1 MANKTEH
8 TSQKP
13 HTLSKASLAKRAKSA
28 TLATLLTPLQ
38 IFERLCEIPHKSYH
52 TQEMFDYL
60 CSFCERLGL
69 EVRTDKAR
77 NIYICK
83 KPLKC
88 EALPKQCEAS
98 PKICL
103 QAHYDMVGVGRAQFG
118 EAIETYIDSCGFL
131 RARESSLGADNG
143 VGVASILWLFMQERY
158 APYIEAILTNDEEV
172 GLCGAN
178 ELELPIKSNFLLNLD
193 SEFFGEIIIG
203 CAGGFDVEFDFCAK
217 DCDKDFACADSGVDL
232 AEEDLAIKNAVEK
245 EARKS
250 KKLYEIKAFGFEG
263 GHSGVDIHRN
273 IRSSIVDFARLL
285 EAICEC
291 CEGLCELYDLRSGEK
306 PNSIPVGL
314 EAIMGFSLQG
324 EDLQRELQK
333 VGLLVESSL
342 ESWLERD
349 SLCGDSL
356 QDDLSGDSFLVGL
369 AKNPTDTKSKKKNNR
384 IKMGFLL
391 KPCSNTRDYKH
402 ILEQKPY
409 DKKLLSKVILALN
422 HGVWERGENGE
433 VLSSL
438 NIAMIE
444 PTQKPLQVQK
454 LQDKS
459 NSDLSA
465 KTLCLDKVRDGGDK
479 HALHFTLK
487 ARANTNALLKSTKS
501 HIVHILQSLLE
512 SSHTQGLRK
521 ESSKDLSKDSQT
533 TLATL
538 AKTSPASKTSRKN
551 LHISK
556 NDSCAN
562 IAISNEYGAWENA
575 KNTQAKSPIL
585 QMIIQAYKW
594 RHCEVGSIHA
604 GLECGILQERFAKMG
619 LGQIAMAS
627 IGPTILSPHSLQERL
642 DLGSFD
648 EFVEVLVDLLDRICA
663 SRLES

>member
-1 MANKTEH
+1 MTNKTAH

-13 HTLSKASLAKRAKSA
+13 PTPIKASLAKRAKSA
-28 TLATLLTPLQ
+28 TLATSLMPLQ
-38 IFERLCEIPHKSYH
+38 IFERLCEIPHKSHH

-60 CSFCERLGL
+60 CGFCESLGL
-69 EVRTDKAR
+69 EVRTDRAR

-88 EALPKQCEAS
+88 EVS

-118 EAIETYIDSCGFL
+118 EAITPYVDSCGFL

-203 CAGGFDVEFDFCAK
+203 CAGGFDVEFDFCAR
-217 DCDKDFACADSGVDL
+217 DFACADSGVGL

-273 IRSSIVDFARLL
+273 IRSSIVEFARLL
-285 EAICEC
+285 EVICEC
-291 CEGLCELYDLRSGEK
+291 CGEGLCELYDLRSGEK

-333 VGLLVESSL
+333 AGLLVESG
-342 ESWLERD
+342 LERG
-349 SLCGDSL
+349 SIHIY
-356 QDDLSGDSFLVGL
+356 V
-369 AKNPTDTKSKKKNNR
+369 AKNSNDTKNEEKNNG

-391 KPCSNTRDYKH
+391 KPYSNTGDYKQ

-409 DKKLLSKVILALN
+409 DKRLLSKVILALN

-444 PTQKPLQVQK
+444 PTQKPLQAQK
-454 LQDKS
+454 LKDKS
-459 NSDLSA
+459 NSDSSS
-465 KTLCLDKVRDGGDK
+465 KTLCLDKVRDSGTK
-479 HALHFTLK
+479 SALHFTLK

-501 HIVHILQSLLE
+501 QIVLVLQSLLE
-512 SSHTQGLRK
+512 SHSRDLCKDSR
-521 ESSKDLSKDSQT
+521 KDLQTLSKN
-533 TLATL
+533 LH
-538 AKTSPASKTSRKN
+538 TSETSRISKGS
-551 LHISK
+551 HISK
-556 NDSCAN
+556 NDSCSN
-562 IAISNEYGAWENA
+562 IAISNEYGAWEKA
-575 KNTQAKSPIL
+575 RDTHAKSPIL

-648 EFVEVLVDLLDRICA
+648 EFVAVLVDLLDRICA
-663 SRLES
+663 SKLES

>member
-1 MANKTEH
+1 MTNKTVH
-8 TSQKP
+8 TSQKSS
-13 HTLSKASLAKRAKSA
+13 TLPKASLTKRAKSA
-28 TLATLLTPLQ
+28 TLTTSLTPLQ

-60 CSFCERLGL
+60 CGFCDSLGL
-69 EVRTDKAR
+69 EVRTDRAR

-88 EALPKQCEAS
+88 EVS

-118 EAIETYIDSCGFL
+118 EAITPYVDSCGFL

-203 CAGGFDVEFDFCAK
+203 CAGGFDVEFDFCVR
-217 DCDKDFACADSGVDL
+217 DFACADSGVDL
-232 AEEDLAIKNAVEK
+232 AAEDLAIKNAVDK
-245 EARKS
+245 GARKS

-273 IRSSIVDFARLL
+273 IRSSIVEFARLI
-285 EAICEC
+285 EVICGC
-291 CEGLCELYDLRSGEK
+291 CGEGLCELYDLRSGEK

-333 VGLLVESSL
+333 AGLLVESSL
-342 ESWLERD
+342 ESWQGDSLHKD
-349 SLCGDSL
+349 SLCGD
-356 QDDLSGDSFLVGL
+356 DLRDGLSGGDSFLVGL
-369 AKNPTDTKSKKKNNR
+369 AKNPTETKKKNKK
-384 IKMGFLL
+384 IGFLL
-391 KPCSNTRDYKH
+391 KPCSNTGDYKQ

-409 DKKLLSKVILALN
+409 DKRLLSKVILALK
-422 HGVWERGENGE
+422 HGVWERGENDE

-444 PTQKPLQVQK
+444 PTQKPLQAQK
-454 LQDKS
+454 LKDKS
-459 NSDLSA
+459 NSDLSS
-465 KTLCLDKVRDGGDK
+465 KTLCLDKVCDSGTK
-479 HALHFTLK
+479 SALHFTLK

-501 HIVHILQSLLE
+501 QIVLVLQSLLE
-512 SSHTQGLRK
+512 SHTQDLRK
-521 ESSKDLSKDSQT
+521 KSSGDLYEDLLKDLQTLSKNLCAT
-533 TLATL
+533 ETLC
-538 AKTSPASKTSRKN
+538 ASKGS
-551 LHISK
+551 HISK
-556 NDSCAN
+556 NDFCAN
-562 IAISNEYGAWENA
+562 ITISNEYGAWEKA
-575 KNTQAKSPIL
+575 RDTHAKSPIL

-648 EFVEVLVDLLDRICA
+648 EFVAVLVDLLDRICA
-663 SRLES
+663 SKLES

>member
-1 MANKTEH
+1 MTDKTAH
-8 TSQKP
+8 ISQKS
-13 HTLSKASLAKRAKSA
+13 HTLAKASLPKRAKSA
-28 TLATLLTPLQ
+28 TLTTSPTPLQ

-60 CSFCERLGL
+60 CGFCESLGL

-83 KPLKC
+83 KPPKC
-88 EALPKQCEAS
+88 EVLSKKGKTS

-103 QAHYDMVGVGRAQFG
+103 QAHYDMVGVGKAQLG
-118 EAIETYIDSCGFL
+118 EVITPYVDSCGFL

-158 APYIEAILTNDEEV
+158 APHIEAILTNDEEV

-203 CAGGFDVEFDFCAK
+203 CAGGFDVEFDFCAL
-217 DCDKDFACADSGVDL
+217 DFACAGSEEDL
-232 AEEDLAIKNAVEK
+232 AEVDLVAEDLAIKSAAEK
-245 EARKS
+245 EAR

-273 IRSSIVDFARLL
+273 IRSSIVEFARLL
-285 EAICEC
+285 DRICEC
-291 CEGLCELYDLRSGEK
+291 CGEGLCELYDLRSGEK

-314 EAIMGFSLQG
+314 EAIVGFSLQG

-333 VGLLVESSL
+333 AGLLVESGL

-349 SLCGDSL
+349 GFCKDILHRDDLLDSL
-356 QDDLSGDSFLVGL
+356 GKDSFLVGV
-369 AKNPTDTKSKKKNNR
+369 AKNLADTKSKEKNNG

-391 KPCSNTRDYKH
+391 NPCSNIGDYKQ

-409 DKKLLSKVILALN
+409 DKRLLSKVILALN

-444 PTQKPLQVQK
+444 PTQKQLQMQK
-454 LQDKS
+454 SPKDKS
-459 NSDLSA
+459 RSDLSS
-465 KTLCLDKVRDGGDK
+465 KTLCLDRICDSGDK
-479 HALHFTLK
+479 CALHFTLK

-501 HIVHILQSLLE
+501 KIVHTLQNLLE
-512 SSHTQGLRK
+512 NYAQDLR
-521 ESSKDLSKDSQT
+521 KDSQMALT
-533 TLATL
+533 M
-538 AKTSPASKTSRKN
+538 AKTLHTPKTSRKN

-562 IAISNEYGAWENA
+562 IAISNEYSAWEKA
-575 KNTQAKSPIL
+575 RDAHTKSPIL

-619 LGQIAMAS
+619 LGQISMAS

-648 EFVEVLVDLLDRICA
+648 EFVAVLVDLLDRICA
-663 SRLES
+663 SKLES

>member
-1 MANKTEH
+1 MTNKTAY
-8 TSQKP
+8 TSQKSP
-13 HTLSKASLAKRAKSA
+13 TLPKASLANGAKSA
-28 TLATLLTPLQ
+28 TLTTSLTPLQ

-60 CSFCERLGL
+60 CSFCESLGL

-88 EALPKQCEAS
+88 EVS

-118 EAIETYIDSCGFL
+118 EAITPYVDSCGFL

-193 SEFFGEIIIG
+193 SEFFGEIITG
-203 CAGGFDVEFDFCAK
+203 CAGGFDVEFDFCAQ
-217 DCDKDFACADSGVDL
+217 DFACADSGVGLAKEDL
-232 AEEDLAIKNAVEK
+232 VEADLAIKNAVEK

-273 IRSSIVDFARLL
+273 IRSSIVEFARLL
-285 EAICEC
+285 EAICDC
-291 CEGLCELYDLRSGEK
+291 CGDGICELYDLRSGEK

-314 EAIMGFSLQG
+314 EAIMGLSLQG
-324 EDLQRELQK
+324 EDLQCELQK
-333 VGLLVESSL
+333 AGLLVESSL

-349 SLCGDSL
+349 SLCKDNLCGDDL
-356 QDDLSGDSFLVGL
+356 RDDLSGGDSFLVGL
-369 AKNPTDTKSKKKNNR
+369 AKNPTETKKKNNC
-384 IKMGFLL
+384 IKTGFLL
-391 KPCSNTRDYKH
+391 KLCSNIGNYKQ

-409 DKKLLSKVILALN
+409 DKRLLSKVILALN

-444 PTQKPLQVQK
+444 PTQKPLQMQK
-454 LQDKS
+454 PKDKS
-459 NSDLSA
+459 NGDLSS
-465 KTLCLDKVRDGGDK
+465 KTLCLDKVRDGGTK
-479 HALHFTLK
+479 SALRFTLK

-501 HIVHILQSLLE
+501 QIVLVLQSLLE
-512 SSHTQGLRK
+512 SHTRDLCK
-521 ESSKDLSKDSQT
+521 ESSEDSQT
-533 TLATL
+533 TLAML
-538 AKTSPASKTSRKN
+538 AKTSRTSKN

-562 IAISNEYGAWENA
+562 IVISNEYGAWEKA
-575 KNTQAKSPIL
+575 RDTHAKSPIL

-648 EFVEVLVDLLDRICA
+648 EFVRVLVDLLDRICA
-663 SRLES
+663 SKLES

>member
-1 MANKTEH
+1 MTNKTAH
-8 TSQKP
+8 TSQKSS
-13 HTLSKASLAKRAKSA
+13 TLPKTSLAKRAKSA
-28 TLATLLTPLQ
+28 TLIASLTPLQ

-60 CSFCERLGL
+60 CGFCDSLGL
-69 EVRTDKAR
+69 EVRTDRAR

-88 EALPKQCEAS
+88 EVL

-118 EAIETYIDSCGFL
+118 EAITPYVDSCGFL

-203 CAGGFDVEFDFCAK
+203 CAGGFDVEFDFCAR
-217 DCDKDFACADSGVDL
+217 DFACADSGVGL
-232 AEEDLAIKNAVEK
+232 AEEDLAIKNAVDK
-245 EARKS
+245 GVRKS

-273 IRSSIVDFARLL
+273 IRSSIVEFARLI
-285 EAICEC
+285 EVICEC
-291 CEGLCELYDLRSGEK
+291 CGEGLCELYDLRSGEK

-333 VGLLVESSL
+333 AGLLVESSL
-342 ESWLERD
+342 ESWQRDSLHKD
-349 SLCGDSL
+349 SLCGDDL
-356 QDDLSGDSFLVGL
+356 RDDLGGGDSFLVGL
-369 AKNPTDTKSKKKNNR
+369 AKNLTETKKNND

-391 KPCSNTRDYKH
+391 KPCSNTGDYKQ
-402 ILEQKPY
+402 ILGQKPY
-409 DKKLLSKVILALN
+409 DKRLLSKVILALN

-444 PTQKPLQVQK
+444 PTQKPLQAQK
-454 LQDKS
+454 LKDKS
-459 NSDLSA
+459 NSDLSS
-465 KTLCLDKVRDGGDK
+465 KTLCLDKVCDSGTK
-479 HALHFTLK
+479 SVLHFTLK

-501 HIVHILQSLLE
+501 QIVLVLQSLLE
-512 SSHTQGLRK
+512 SHSRDLCKDSRGDLHGDLRK
-521 ESSKDLSKDSQT
+521 DLQTLSKNLCT
-533 TLATL
+533 TETL
-538 AKTSPASKTSRKN
+538 CASKGS
-551 LHISK
+551 HISK
-556 NDSCAN
+556 NDFCAN
-562 IAISNEYGAWENA
+562 ITISNEYGAWEKA
-575 KNTQAKSPIL
+575 QDTHAKSPIL

-619 LGQIAMAS
+619 LGQIAMVS

-648 EFVEVLVDLLDRICA
+648 EFVAVLVDLLDRICA
-663 SRLES
+663 SKLES

>member
-1 MANKTEH
+1 MTNKTAH
-8 TSQKP
+8 TSQKSS
-13 HTLSKASLAKRAKSA
+13 TLHKASLAKRAKSA
-28 TLATLLTPLQ
+28 TLIESLTPLQ

-60 CSFCERLGL
+60 CSFCESLGL
-69 EVRTDKAR
+69 EVRTDRAR

-88 EALPKQCEAS
+88 EVS

-118 EAIETYIDSCGFL
+118 EAITPYVDSCGFL

-172 GLCGAN
+172 GLRGAN

-203 CAGGFDVEFDFCAK
+203 CAGGFDVEFDFCAR
-217 DCDKDFACADSGVDL
+217 DFACADSGVGL
-232 AEEDLAIKNAVEK
+232 AEEDLVIKNAVDK
-245 EARKS
+245 ARKS

-273 IRSSIVDFARLL
+273 IRSSIVEFARLL
-285 EAICEC
+285 EVICEC
-291 CEGLCELYDLRSGEK
+291 CGEGLCEIYDLRSGEK

-333 VGLLVESSL
+333 AGLLVESSL
-342 ESWLERD
+342 ESWQGDSLHKG
-349 SLCGDSL
+349 SLCGDDL
-356 QDDLSGDSFLVGL
+356 RDDLSGGDSFLVGL
-369 AKNPTDTKSKKKNNR
+369 AKNPTETKKKN
-384 IKMGFLL
+384 KKTGFLL
-391 KPCSNTRDYKH
+391 KPCSNTGDYKQ

-409 DKKLLSKVILALN
+409 DKRLLSKVILALK

-444 PTQKPLQVQK
+444 PTQKPLQAQK
-454 LQDKS
+454 LKDKS
-459 NSDLSA
+459 NSDLSS
-465 KTLCLDKVRDGGDK
+465 KTLCLDKVRDGGTK
-479 HALHFTLK
+479 SALHFTLK

-501 HIVHILQSLLE
+501 QIVLVLQSLLE
-512 SSHTQGLRK
+512 SHTQDLRK
-521 ESSKDLSKDSQT
+521 KSSGDLHEDSRRDLQTLSKNLHTSETSHISKDS
-533 TLATL
+533 
-538 AKTSPASKTSRKN
+538 
-551 LHISK
+551 HISK

-562 IAISNEYGAWENA
+562 IAISNEYGAWEKARDTHA
-575 KNTQAKSPIL
+575 KCPIL

-619 LGQIAMAS
+619 LGQISMAS

-648 EFVEVLVDLLDRICA
+648 EFVAVLVDLLDRICA
-663 SRLES
+663 SKLES

>member
-1 MANKTEH
+1 MTNKTAH
-8 TSQKP
+8 TSQKSS
-13 HTLSKASLAKRAKSA
+13 TLPKASLAKRAKSA
-28 TLATLLTPLQ
+28 TLIASLTPLQ

-60 CSFCERLGL
+60 CGFCESLGL
-69 EVRTDKAR
+69 KVRTDRAR

-88 EALPKQCEAS
+88 EVS

-118 EAIETYIDSCGFL
+118 EAITPYVDSCGFL

-203 CAGGFDVEFDFCAK
+203 CAGGFDVEFDFCVR
-217 DCDKDFACADSGVDL
+217 DFACADSGVGL

-245 EARKS
+245 EAKKS

-273 IRSSIVDFARLL
+273 IRSSIVEFARLL
-285 EAICEC
+285 EVICEC
-291 CEGLCELYDLRSGEK
+291 CGEELCELYDLRSGEK

-333 VGLLVESSL
+333 AGLLVESG
-342 ESWLERD
+342 LERG
-349 SLCGDSL
+349 SIHIY
-356 QDDLSGDSFLVGL
+356 V
-369 AKNPTDTKSKKKNNR
+369 AKNSNDTKNEEKNNG
-384 IKMGFLL
+384 IKTGFLL
-391 KPCSNTRDYKH
+391 KPCSNTGDYKQ

-444 PTQKPLQVQK
+444 PTQKPLQAQK
-454 LQDKS
+454 LKDKS
-459 NSDLSA
+459 NSDLSS
-465 KTLCLDKVRDGGDK
+465 KTLCLDKVCDSGTK
-479 HALHFTLK
+479 SALHFTLK

-501 HIVHILQSLLE
+501 QIVLVLQSLLE
-512 SSHTQGLRK
+512 SHSRDLC
-521 ESSKDLSKDSQT
+521 KDSRRDLQTLSKNLCT
-533 TLATL
+533 TETL
-538 AKTSPASKTSRKN
+538 CTSKGS
-551 LHISK
+551 HISK

-562 IAISNEYGAWENA
+562 IAISNEYGAWEKA
-575 KNTQAKSPIL
+575 RDTHAKSPIL

-648 EFVEVLVDLLDRICA
+648 EFVAVLVDLLDRICA
-663 SRLES
+663 SKLES

>member
-1 MANKTEH
+1 MTNKTAH
-8 TSQKP
+8 TSQKSP
-13 HTLSKASLAKRAKSA
+13 TPLKASLAKRTKSA
-28 TLATLLTPLQ
+28 TLIASLTPLQ
-38 IFERLCEIPHKSYH
+38 IFERLCEIPHKSHH

-60 CSFCERLGL
+60 CGFCESLGL
-69 EVRTDKAR
+69 EVRTDRAR

-83 KPLKC
+83 KPLKY
-88 EALPKQCEAS
+88 EVS

-118 EAIETYIDSCGFL
+118 EAITPYVDSCGFL

-158 APYIEAILTNDEEV
+158 APYIEAIFTNDEEV

-203 CAGGFDVEFDFCAK
+203 CAGGFDVEFDFCAR
-217 DCDKDFACADSGVDL
+217 DFAYADSGVGLAKEVL
-232 AEEDLAIKNAVEK
+232 AETDLAIKNAVEK
-245 EARKS
+245 EAKKS

-273 IRSSIVDFARLL
+273 IHSSIVEFALLL
-285 EAICEC
+285 EVICEC
-291 CEGLCELYDLRSGEK
+291 CGEGLCELYDLRSGEK

-333 VGLLVESSL
+333 AGLLAESG
-342 ESWLERD
+342 LERG
-349 SLCGDSL
+349 SIHIY
-356 QDDLSGDSFLVGL
+356 V
-369 AKNPTDTKSKKKNNR
+369 AKNSNDTKNEEKNND

-391 KPCSNTRDYKH
+391 KPCSNTGDYKQ

-409 DKKLLSKVILALN
+409 DKRLLSKVILALK

-444 PTQKPLQVQK
+444 PTQKPLQVKK
-454 LQDKS
+454 LKDKS
-459 NSDLSA
+459 NSDSSS
-465 KTLCLDKVRDGGDK
+465 KTLCLDKVRDSGTK
-479 HALHFTLK
+479 SALHFTLK

-501 HIVHILQSLLE
+501 QIVLVLQGLLE
-512 SSHTQGLRK
+512 NHTQ
-521 ESSKDLSKDSQT
+521 DLHKDSRRDLQT
-533 TLATL
+533 VSKNLRTTETLC
-538 AKTSPASKTSRKN
+538 ASKGS
-551 LHISK
+551 HISK

-562 IAISNEYGAWENA
+562 IAISNEYGAWEKA
-575 KNTQAKSPIL
+575 RDTHAKSPIL

-604 GLECGILQERFAKMG
+604 GLECGILQERFVKMG

-648 EFVEVLVDLLDRICA
+648 EFVAVLVDLLDRICA
-663 SRLES
+663 SKLES

>member
-1 MANKTEH
+1 MTNKTAH
-8 TSQKP
+8 TSQKSS
-13 HTLSKASLAKRAKSA
+13 TLPKASLAKRAKSA
-28 TLATLLTPLQ
+28 TLTTSLTPLQ

-60 CSFCERLGL
+60 CGFCKSLGL
-69 EVRTDKAR
+69 EVRTDRAR

-88 EALPKQCEAS
+88 EVS

-118 EAIETYIDSCGFL
+118 EAITPYVDSCGFL

-203 CAGGFDVEFDFCAK
+203 CAGGFDVEFDFCVR
-217 DCDKDFACADSGVDL
+217 DFAYADSGVGL

-245 EARKS
+245 KARKS

-273 IRSSIVDFARLL
+273 IRSSIVEFARLI
-285 EAICEC
+285 EMICEGC
-291 CEGLCELYDLRSGEK
+291 GEGLCELYDLRSGEK

-324 EDLQRELQK
+324 EDLQHELQK
-333 VGLLVESSL
+333 AGLLVESSL
-342 ESWLERD
+342 ESWQGDSLHKD
-349 SLCGDSL
+349 SLCGDDL
-356 QDDLSGDSFLVGL
+356 RDDLSGGDSFLVGL
-369 AKNPTDTKSKKKNNR
+369 AKNPTETKEKNK
-384 IKMGFLL
+384 KMGFLL
-391 KPCSNTRDYKH
+391 KPCSNTGDYKQV
-402 ILEQKPY
+402 LEQKPY
-409 DKKLLSKVILALN
+409 DKRLLSKVILALK

-444 PTQKPLQVQK
+444 PTQKPLQAQK
-454 LQDKS
+454 LKDKS
-459 NSDLSA
+459 NSDLSS
-465 KTLCLDKVRDGGDK
+465 KTLCLDKVCDSGTK
-479 HALHFTLK
+479 SALHFTLK

-501 HIVHILQSLLE
+501 QIVLVLQSLLE
-512 SSHTQGLRK
+512 SHTQDLRK
-521 ESSKDLSKDSQT
+521 KSSGDLHGDLRKDLQTLSKNLCT
-533 TLATL
+533 TETL
-538 AKTSPASKTSRKN
+538 CASKGS
-551 LHISK
+551 HISK
-556 NDSCAN
+556 NDFCAN
-562 IAISNEYGAWENA
+562 ITISNEYGAWEKA
-575 KNTQAKSPIL
+575 RDTHAKSPIL

-648 EFVEVLVDLLDRICA
+648 EFVAVLVDLLDRICA
-663 SRLES
+663 SKLES

>member
-1 MANKTEH
+1 MTNKTAH
-8 TSQKP
+8 TSQKSP
-13 HTLSKASLAKRAKSA
+13 TLPKASLAKRAKSA
-28 TLATLLTPLQ
+28 TLTTSLTPLQ

-60 CSFCERLGL
+60 CGFCESLGL
-69 EVRTDKAR
+69 EVRTDRAR

-83 KPLKC
+83 KTLKC
-88 EALPKQCEAS
+88 EVS

-103 QAHYDMVGVGRAQFG
+103 QAHYDMVGVGRAQLG
-118 EAIETYIDSCGFL
+118 EAITPYVDSCGFL

-217 DCDKDFACADSGVDL
+217 DFACADSGVGL
-232 AEEDLAIKNAVEK
+232 AKEDLAIKNAVEK
-245 EARKS
+245 EAKKS

-273 IRSSIVDFARLL
+273 IRSSIVEFARLL
-285 EAICEC
+285 EVICEC
-291 CEGLCELYDLRSGEK
+291 CEEELCELYDLRSGEK

-333 VGLLVESSL
+333 AGLLVESG
-342 ESWLERD
+342 LERG
-349 SLCGDSL
+349 SIHIY
-356 QDDLSGDSFLVGL
+356 V
-369 AKNPTDTKSKKKNNR
+369 AKNSNDTKNEEKNNG
-384 IKMGFLL
+384 IKTGFLL
-391 KPCSNTRDYKH
+391 KPYSNTRDYKQ

-409 DKKLLSKVILALN
+409 DKRLLSKVILALN

-444 PTQKPLQVQK
+444 PTQKPLQAQK
-454 LQDKS
+454 SKDKS
-459 NSDLSA
+459 NSDLSS
-465 KTLCLDKVRDGGDK
+465 KTPCLSKADKACDSGDNS
-479 HALHFTLK
+479 ALHFILK

-501 HIVHILQSLLE
+501 QIVLVLQGLLE
-512 SSHTQGLRK
+512 NHTQDLHK
-521 ESSKDLSKDSQT
+521 ESSRDLHEDLHKDLQT
-533 TLATL
+533 
-538 AKTSPASKTSRKN
+538 ASKNLRTTETLCTSKN
-551 LHISK
+551 PHISK

-562 IAISNEYGAWENA
+562 IAISNEYGAWE
-575 KNTQAKSPIL
+575 KELDTRAKSPIL

-648 EFVEVLVDLLDRICA
+648 EFVAVLVDLLDRICA
-663 SRLES
+663 SKLES

>member
-1 MANKTEH
+1 MTNKTAH
-8 TSQKP
+8 TSQKSS
-13 HTLSKASLAKRAKSA
+13 TLPKASLAKRAKSA
-28 TLATLLTPLQ
+28 TLTTSLTPLQ

-60 CSFCERLGL
+60 CGFCKSLGL
-69 EVRTDKAR
+69 EVRTDRAR

-88 EALPKQCEAS
+88 EVS

-118 EAIETYIDSCGFL
+118 EAITPYVDSCGFL

-203 CAGGFDVEFDFCAK
+203 CAGGFDVEFDFCVR
-217 DCDKDFACADSGVDL
+217 DFAYADSGVGL

-245 EARKS
+245 KARKS

-273 IRSSIVDFARLL
+273 IRSSIVEFARLI
-285 EAICEC
+285 EMICEGC
-291 CEGLCELYDLRSGEK
+291 GEGLCELYDLRSGEK

-324 EDLQRELQK
+324 EDLQHELQK
-333 VGLLVESSL
+333 AGLLVESSL
-342 ESWLERD
+342 ESWQGDSLHKD
-349 SLCGDSL
+349 SLCGDDL
-356 QDDLSGDSFLVGL
+356 RDDLSGGDSFLVGL
-369 AKNPTDTKSKKKNNR
+369 AKNPTETKEKNK
-384 IKMGFLL
+384 KMGFLL
-391 KPCSNTRDYKH
+391 KPCSNTGDYKQV
-402 ILEQKPY
+402 LEQKPY
-409 DKKLLSKVILALN
+409 DKRLLSKVILALK

-444 PTQKPLQVQK
+444 PTQKPLQAQK
-454 LQDKS
+454 LKDKS
-459 NSDLSA
+459 NSDLSS
-465 KTLCLDKVRDGGDK
+465 KTLCLDKVCDSGTK
-479 HALHFTLK
+479 SALHFTLK
-487 ARANTNALLKSTKS
+487 ARANTNAQLKSTKS
-501 HIVHILQSLLE
+501 QIVLVLQSLLE
-512 SSHTQGLRK
+512 SHTQDLRK
-521 ESSKDLSKDSQT
+521 KSSGDLHGDLRKDLQTLSKNLCT
-533 TLATL
+533 TETL
-538 AKTSPASKTSRKN
+538 CASKGS
-551 LHISK
+551 HISK
-556 NDSCAN
+556 NDFCAN
-562 IAISNEYGAWENA
+562 ITISNEYGAWEKA
-575 KNTQAKSPIL
+575 RDTHAKSPIL

-648 EFVEVLVDLLDRICA
+648 EFVAVLVDLLDRICA
-663 SRLES
+663 SKLES

>member
-1 MANKTEH
+1 MTNKTAH
-8 TSQKP
+8 ISQKSS
-13 HTLSKASLAKRAKSA
+13 TLPKASLAKRAKST
-28 TLATLLTPLQ
+28 TLIASLTPLQ

-60 CSFCERLGL
+60 CGFCESLGL
-69 EVRTDKAR
+69 EVRTDRAR

-83 KPLKC
+83 KTLKC
-88 EALPKQCEAS
+88 EVS

-118 EAIETYIDSCGFL
+118 EAITPYVDSCGFL

-178 ELELPIKSNFLLNLD
+178 ELKLPIKSNFLLNLD

-203 CAGGFDVEFDFCAK
+203 CAGGFDVEFDFCAR
-217 DCDKDFACADSGVDL
+217 DFACADSGVGLAEKDL
-232 AEEDLAIKNAVEK
+232 SEEDLAIKNAVDK
-245 EARKS
+245 GAKKS

-273 IRSSIVDFARLL
+273 IHSSIVEFARLL
-285 EAICEC
+285 EVICEC
-291 CEGLCELYDLRSGEK
+291 CGEGLCELYDLRSGEK

-333 VGLLVESSL
+333 AGLLVESG
-342 ESWLERD
+342 LERG
-349 SLCGDSL
+349 SIHIY
-356 QDDLSGDSFLVGL
+356 V
-369 AKNPTDTKSKKKNNR
+369 AKNSNDTKNEEKNNG
-384 IKMGFLL
+384 IKTGFLL
-391 KPCSNTRDYKH
+391 KPCSNTGDYKQ

-409 DKKLLSKVILALN
+409 DKRLLSKVILALN

-444 PTQKPLQVQK
+444 PTQKLK
-454 LQDKS
+454 DKS
-459 NSDLSA
+459 NSDLSS
-465 KTLCLDKVRDGGDK
+465 KTLCLDKVRDSGTK
-479 HALHFTLK
+479 SALHFTLK

-501 HIVHILQSLLE
+501 QIVLVLQSLLE
-512 SSHTQGLRK
+512 SHSRDLCKDSRRDLHGDLRK
-521 ESSKDLSKDSQT
+521 DLQTLSKNLCT
-533 TLATL
+533 TETL
-538 AKTSPASKTSRKN
+538 CASKGS
-551 LHISK
+551 HISK

-562 IAISNEYGAWENA
+562 ITISNEYGAWEKA
-575 KNTQAKSPIL
+575 RDTHAKSPIL

-648 EFVEVLVDLLDRICA
+648 EFVAVLVDLLDRICA
-663 SRLES
+663 SKLES

>member
-1 MANKTEH
+1 MTNKTAH
-8 TSQKP
+8 ISQKSP
-13 HTLSKASLAKRAKSA
+13 TLPKASLAKRAKSA
-28 TLATLLTPLQ
+28 TLIASLTPLQ

-60 CSFCERLGL
+60 CSFCESLGL
-69 EVRTDKAR
+69 EVRTDRAR

-88 EALPKQCEAS
+88 EVS

-118 EAIETYIDSCGFL
+118 EAITPYVDSCGFL

-203 CAGGFDVEFDFCAK
+203 CAGGFDVEFDFCAR
-217 DCDKDFACADSGVDL
+217 DFACADSGVGL
-232 AEEDLAIKNAVEK
+232 AEEDLAIKNAVDK
-245 EARKS
+245 GARKS

-273 IRSSIVDFARLL
+273 IRSSIVEVARLL
-285 EAICEC
+285 EVICEC
-291 CEGLCELYDLRSGEK
+291 CGEGLCELYDLRSGEK

-333 VGLLVESSL
+333 AGLLVESG
-342 ESWLERD
+342 LERG
-349 SLCGDSL
+349 SIHIY
-356 QDDLSGDSFLVGL
+356 V
-369 AKNPTDTKSKKKNNR
+369 AKNSNDTKNEEKNND

-391 KPCSNTRDYKH
+391 KPCSNTGDYKQ

-409 DKKLLSKVILALN
+409 DKRLLSKVILALN

-444 PTQKPLQVQK
+444 PTQKPLQAQK
-454 LQDKS
+454 LKDKS
-459 NSDLSA
+459 NSDLSS
-465 KTLCLDKVRDGGDK
+465 KTLCLDKVCDSGTK
-479 HALHFTLK
+479 SALHFTLK

-501 HIVHILQSLLE
+501 QIVLVLQSLLE
-512 SSHTQGLRK
+512 SHSRDLC
-521 ESSKDLSKDSQT
+521 KDSRGDLHEDSRRDLQTLSKNLCT
-533 TLATL
+533 TETL
-538 AKTSPASKTSRKN
+538 CTSKGS
-551 LHISK
+551 HISK
-556 NDSCAN
+556 NDYCAN
-562 IAISNEYGAWENA
+562 ITISNEYGAWEKA
-575 KNTQAKSPIL
+575 QDTHAKSPIL

-648 EFVEVLVDLLDRICA
+648 EFVAVLVDLLDRICA
-663 SRLES
+663 SKLES

>member
-1 MANKTEH
+1 MTNKTAH
-8 TSQKP
+8 TSQKSS
-13 HTLSKASLAKRAKSA
+13 TLPKTSLAKRAKSA
-28 TLATLLTPLQ
+28 TLIASLTPLQ

-60 CSFCERLGL
+60 CGFCESLEL
-69 EVRTDKAR
+69 EVRTDRAR

-88 EALPKQCEAS
+88 EVS

-118 EAIETYIDSCGFL
+118 EAITPYVDSCGFL

-203 CAGGFDVEFDFCAK
+203 CAGGFDVEFDFCVR
-217 DCDKDFACADSGVDL
+217 DFACADSGVGL

-245 EARKS
+245 KARKS

-273 IRSSIVDFARLL
+273 IRSSIVEFARLL
-285 EAICEC
+285 EMICEC
-291 CEGLCELYDLRSGEK
+291 CGEGLCEIYDLRSGEK

-324 EDLQRELQK
+324 EDLQHELQK
-333 VGLLVESSL
+333 AGLLVESSL
-342 ESWLERD
+342 ESWQRD
-349 SLCGDSL
+349 SLHKDSL
-356 QDDLSGDSFLVGL
+356 CEDDLRDDLSGGDSFLVGL
-369 AKNPTDTKSKKKNNR
+369 AKNLTETKKKNKK
-384 IKMGFLL
+384 IGFLL
-391 KPCSNTRDYKH
+391 KPCSNTGDYKQV
-402 ILEQKPY
+402 LEQKPY
-409 DKKLLSKVILALN
+409 DKRLLSKVILALK

-444 PTQKPLQVQK
+444 PTQKPLQAQK
-454 LQDKS
+454 LKDKS
-459 NSDLSA
+459 NSDLSS
-465 KTLCLDKVRDGGDK
+465 KTLCLDKVCDSGTK
-479 HALHFTLK
+479 SALHFTLK

-501 HIVHILQSLLE
+501 QIVLVLQSLLE
-512 SSHTQGLRK
+512 SHTQDLRK
-521 ESSKDLSKDSQT
+521 KSSGDLHGDLRKDLQTLSKNLCT
-533 TLATL
+533 TETL
-538 AKTSPASKTSRKN
+538 CASKGS
-551 LHISK
+551 HISK
-556 NDSCAN
+556 NDFCAN
-562 IAISNEYGAWENA
+562 ITISNEYGAWEKA
-575 KNTQAKSPIL
+575 RDTHAKSPIL

-648 EFVEVLVDLLDRICA
+648 EFVAVLVDLLDRICA
-663 SRLES
+663 SKLES

>member
-1 MANKTEH
+1 MTNKTAH
-8 TSQKP
+8 TSQKSP
-13 HTLSKASLAKRAKSA
+13 TLPKASLAKRAKSA
-28 TLATLLTPLQ
+28 TLTTPLTPLQ

-60 CSFCERLGL
+60 CDFCESLGL
-69 EVRTDKAR
+69 EVRTDRAR

-88 EALPKQCEAS
+88 EVS

-103 QAHYDMVGVGRAQFG
+103 QAHYDMVGVGRAQLG
-118 EAIETYIDSCGFL
+118 EAITPYVDSCGFL

-203 CAGGFDVEFDFCAK
+203 CAGGFDVEFDFCAL
-217 DCDKDFACADSGVDL
+217 DFACADSGVGL
-232 AEEDLAIKNAVEK
+232 AKEDLAIKNAVEK
-245 EARKS
+245 EAKKS

-273 IRSSIVDFARLL
+273 IRSSIVEFARLL
-285 EAICEC
+285 EVICEC
-291 CEGLCELYDLRSGEK
+291 CWEGLCELYDLRSGEK

-333 VGLLVESSL
+333 AGLLVESG
-342 ESWLERD
+342 LERG
-349 SLCGDSL
+349 SIHIY
-356 QDDLSGDSFLVGL
+356 V
-369 AKNPTDTKSKKKNNR
+369 AKNSNDTKNEEKNNG

-391 KPCSNTRDYKH
+391 KPYSNTRDYKQ

-409 DKKLLSKVILALN
+409 DKRLLSKVILALN

-444 PTQKPLQVQK
+444 PTQKPLQAQK
-454 LQDKS
+454 SKDKS
-459 NSDLSA
+459 NSDLSS
-465 KTLCLDKVRDGGDK
+465 KTPCLSKADKACDSGTK
-479 HALHFTLK
+479 SALHFILK

-501 HIVHILQSLLE
+501 QIVLVLQGLLE
-512 SSHTQGLRK
+512 NHTQDLHK
-521 ESSKDLSKDSQT
+521 ESSRDLYEDLRKDLQTASNNLRTTETLCTSKGS
-533 TLATL
+533 
-538 AKTSPASKTSRKN
+538 
-551 LHISK
+551 HISK

-562 IAISNEYGAWENA
+562 IAISNEYGAWE
-575 KNTQAKSPIL
+575 KELDTRAKSPIL

-648 EFVEVLVDLLDRICA
+648 EFVAVLVDLLDRICA
-663 SRLES
+663 SKLES

>member
-1 MANKTEH
+1 MTNKTAH
-8 TSQKP
+8 TSQKSS
-13 HTLSKASLAKRAKSA
+13 TLPKASLTKRAKSA
-28 TLATLLTPLQ
+28 TLIASLTPLQ

-60 CSFCERLGL
+60 CSFCESLGL
-69 EVRTDKAR
+69 EVRTDRAR

-88 EALPKQCEAS
+88 KVS

-118 EAIETYIDSCGFL
+118 EAITPYVDSFGFL

-203 CAGGFDVEFDFCAK
+203 CAGGFDVEFDFCAR
-217 DCDKDFACADSGVDL
+217 DFACTDSGVGL
-232 AEEDLAIKNAVEK
+232 AEEDLAIKNAVDK
-245 EARKS
+245 GARKS

-273 IRSSIVDFARLL
+273 IRSSIVEFARLL
-285 EAICEC
+285 EVICEC
-291 CEGLCELYDLRSGEK
+291 CGEELCELYDLRSGEK

-333 VGLLVESSL
+333 AGLLVESG
-342 ESWLERD
+342 LERG
-349 SLCGDSL
+349 SIHIY
-356 QDDLSGDSFLVGL
+356 V
-369 AKNPTDTKSKKKNNR
+369 AKNSNDTKNEEKNNG

-391 KPCSNTRDYKH
+391 KPYSNTGDYKQ

-409 DKKLLSKVILALN
+409 DKRLLSKVILALN

-444 PTQKPLQVQK
+444 PTQKPLQAQK
-454 LQDKS
+454 LKDKS
-459 NSDLSA
+459 NSDLSS
-465 KTLCLDKVRDGGDK
+465 KTLCLDKVCDSGTK
-479 HALHFTLK
+479 SALHFTLK

-501 HIVHILQSLLE
+501 QIVLVLQSLLE
-512 SSHTQGLRK
+512 SHSRDLC
-521 ESSKDLSKDSQT
+521 KDSRRDLQTLSKN
-533 TLATL
+533 LH
-538 AKTSPASKTSRKN
+538 TSETSRTSKGS
-551 LHISK
+551 HISK

-562 IAISNEYGAWENA
+562 IAISNEYGAWEKARDTHA
-575 KNTQAKSPIL
+575 KCPIL

-648 EFVEVLVDLLDRICA
+648 EFVAVLVDLLDRICA
-663 SRLES
+663 SKLES

>member
-1 MANKTEH
+1 MTNKTAH
-8 TSQKP
+8 TSQKSP
-13 HTLSKASLAKRAKSA
+13 TPLKASLAKRAKSA
-28 TLATLLTPLQ
+28 TLIASLTPLQ

-60 CSFCERLGL
+60 CGFCESLGL
-69 EVRTDKAR
+69 EVRTDRAR

-88 EALPKQCEAS
+88 EVS

-118 EAIETYIDSCGFL
+118 EAITPYVDSCGFL

-143 VGVASILWLFMQERY
+143 VSVASILWLFMQERY

-203 CAGGFDVEFDFCAK
+203 CAGGFDVEFDFCAR
-217 DCDKDFACADSGVDL
+217 DFACADSGVGL
-232 AEEDLAIKNAVEK
+232 AGTDLAIKNAVEK
-245 EARKS
+245 EEKKS

-273 IRSSIVDFARLL
+273 IRSSIVEFARLL
-285 EAICEC
+285 EVICEC
-291 CEGLCELYDLRSGEK
+291 CGEGLCELYDLRSGEK

-333 VGLLVESSL
+333 AGLLVESSL
-342 ESWLERD
+342 ESWQGDSLHKD
-349 SLCGDSL
+349 SLCGDDL
-356 QDDLSGDSFLVGL
+356 RDDLSGGDSFLVGL
-369 AKNPTDTKSKKKNNR
+369 AKNPTETKKKN
-384 IKMGFLL
+384 KKTEFLL
-391 KPCSNTRDYKH
+391 KPYSNTGDYKQ

-409 DKKLLSKVILALN
+409 DKRLLSKVILALN

-454 LQDKS
+454 LKDKS
-459 NSDLSA
+459 NSDFSS
-465 KTLCLDKVRDGGDK
+465 KTLCLDKVRDSGTK
-479 HALHFTLK
+479 SALHFTLK

-501 HIVHILQSLLE
+501 QIVFVIQSLLE
-512 SSHTQGLRK
+512 SHSRDLCKDSR
-521 ESSKDLSKDSQT
+521 KDLQT
-533 TLATL
+533 L
-538 AKTSPASKTSRKN
+538 SKN
-551 LHISK
+551 LCTAETLCTSKSSYISK

-562 IAISNEYGAWENA
+562 IAISNEYGAWEKA
-575 KNTQAKSPIL
+575 RDTHAKSPIL

-648 EFVEVLVDLLDRICA
+648 EFVAVLVDLLDRICA
-663 SRLES
+663 SKLES

>member
-1 MANKTEH
+1 MTNKTAH
-8 TSQKP
+8 TSQKSP
-13 HTLSKASLAKRAKSA
+13 TLPKASLAKRAKSA
-28 TLATLLTPLQ
+28 TLIASLTPLQ

-60 CSFCERLGL
+60 CSFCESLGL
-69 EVRTDKAR
+69 EVRTDRAR

-88 EALPKQCEAS
+88 EVS

-118 EAIETYIDSCGFL
+118 EAITSYVDSCGFL

-203 CAGGFDVEFDFCAK
+203 CAGGFDVEFDFCAR
-217 DCDKDFACADSGVDL
+217 DFACADSGVGLAKADL
-232 AEEDLAIKNAVEK
+232 AGTDLVIKNAVDK
-245 EARKS
+245 ARKS

-273 IRSSIVDFARLL
+273 IRSSIVEFARLL
-285 EAICEC
+285 EVICEC
-291 CEGLCELYDLRSGEK
+291 CGEELCELYDLRSGEK

-333 VGLLVESSL
+333 AGLLVESG
-342 ESWLERD
+342 LERG
-349 SLCGDSL
+349 SIHIY
-356 QDDLSGDSFLVGL
+356 V
-369 AKNPTDTKSKKKNNR
+369 AKNSNDTKNEEKNNG
-384 IKMGFLL
+384 IKTGFLL
-391 KPCSNTRDYKH
+391 KPYSNTEDYKQ

-409 DKKLLSKVILALN
+409 DKRLLSKVILALN

-444 PTQKPLQVQK
+444 PTQKPLQAQK
-454 LQDKS
+454 LKDKS
-459 NSDLSA
+459 NSDLSS
-465 KTLCLDKVRDGGDK
+465 KTLCLDKVRDSGTK
-479 HALHFTLK
+479 SALHFTLK

-501 HIVHILQSLLE
+501 QIVFVIQSLLE
-512 SSHTQGLRK
+512 SHSRDLC
-521 ESSKDLSKDSQT
+521 KDSRRDLQTLSKN
-533 TLATL
+533 LH
-538 AKTSPASKTSRKN
+538 TSETSRISKGS
-551 LHISK
+551 HISK
-556 NDSCAN
+556 NDYCAN
-562 IAISNEYGAWENA
+562 ITISNEYGAWEKA
-575 KNTQAKSPIL
+575 RDTHAKSPIL

-648 EFVEVLVDLLDRICA
+648 EFVAVLVDLLDRICA
-663 SRLES
+663 SKLES

>member
-1 MANKTEH
+1 MTNKTAH
-8 TSQKP
+8 TSQKSS
-13 HTLSKASLAKRAKSA
+13 TLHKASLAKRAKSA
-28 TLATLLTPLQ
+28 TLIESLTPLQ

-60 CSFCERLGL
+60 CSFCESLGL
-69 EVRTDKAR
+69 EVRTDRAR

-88 EALPKQCEAS
+88 EVS

-118 EAIETYIDSCGFL
+118 EAITPYVDSCGFL

-203 CAGGFDVEFDFCAK
+203 CAGGFDVEFDFCVR
-217 DCDKDFACADSGVDL
+217 DFACTDSGVGL
-232 AEEDLAIKNAVEK
+232 AEKDLAIKNAVDK
-245 EARKS
+245 ARKS
-250 KKLYEIKAFGFEG
+250 KKLYEIKSFGFEG

-273 IRSSIVDFARLL
+273 IRSSIVEFARLL
-285 EAICEC
+285 EVICEC
-291 CEGLCELYDLRSGEK
+291 CGEGLCELYDLRSGEK

-333 VGLLVESSL
+333 AGLLVESG
-342 ESWLERD
+342 LERG
-349 SLCGDSL
+349 SIHIY
-356 QDDLSGDSFLVGL
+356 V
-369 AKNPTDTKSKKKNNR
+369 AKNSNNTKNEEKNNG
-384 IKMGFLL
+384 IKTGFLL
-391 KPCSNTRDYKH
+391 KPCSNTGDYKQ

-409 DKKLLSKVILALN
+409 DKRLLSKVILALK

-444 PTQKPLQVQK
+444 PTQKPLQAQK
-454 LQDKS
+454 LKDKS
-459 NSDLSA
+459 NSDLSS
-465 KTLCLDKVRDGGDK
+465 KTLCLDKVRDGGTK
-479 HALHFTLK
+479 SALHFTLK

-501 HIVHILQSLLE
+501 QIVLVLQSLLE
-512 SSHTQGLRK
+512 SHTQDLRK
-521 ESSKDLSKDSQT
+521 KSSGDLHEDSRRDLQTLSKNLHTSETSHISKDS
-533 TLATL
+533 
-538 AKTSPASKTSRKN
+538 
-551 LHISK
+551 HISK

-562 IAISNEYGAWENA
+562 IAISNEYGAWEKARDTHA
-575 KNTQAKSPIL
+575 KCPIL

-619 LGQIAMAS
+619 LGQISMAS

-648 EFVEVLVDLLDRICA
+648 EFVAVLVDLLDRICA
-663 SRLES
+663 SKLES